1 MIEIHRQ
8 SITKVHSSAI
18 INPVEPLL
26 ATWAARE
33 LNRVSQEIYSS
44 AGSDYLDTHKSE
56 LTGIDTCGTLITDS
70 FELKPDFKNIIN
82 ILLPVVGVELHH
94 SEESIDSYL
103 KACED
108 KKQELKNCY
117 KIVLDLA
124 KELGGDSVTI
134 PVLGVNTVSGFP
146 VMLCAEVMVEAVR
159 EWLAGDSTGFKVRVS
174 VTYDE
179 CLRHVRK
186 ALVKLA

>member
-1 MIEIHRQ
+1 MIEIYRQ

-26 ATWAARE
+26 ATWADRE

-44 AGSDYLDTHKSE
+44 AGSEYLDTHKST
-56 LTGIDTCGTLITDS
+56 LSGIDTCGTLVTDS
-70 FELKPDFKNIIN
+70 FELKPDFENIIN
-82 ILLPVVGVELHH
+82 IVLPVVGVELHH
-94 SEESIDSYL
+94 SEESISDYL
-103 KACED
+103 TACED
-108 KKQELKNCY
+108 KKQALKNCY

-159 EWLAGDSTGFKVRVS
+159 EWLATDSSGFHIRVS

-179 CLRHVRK
+179 CLRHLRR
-186 ALVKLA
+186 ALIKHA